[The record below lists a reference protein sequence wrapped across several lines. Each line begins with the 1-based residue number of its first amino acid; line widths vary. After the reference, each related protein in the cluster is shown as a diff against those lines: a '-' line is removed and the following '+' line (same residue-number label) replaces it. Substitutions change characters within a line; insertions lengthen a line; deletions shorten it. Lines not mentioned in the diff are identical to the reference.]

1 MKFKD
6 YFLNKITEI
15 LGTFFVLFLMLEFL
29 YIIGN
34 TFSVVFM
41 IGVVIAI
48 LIMTKYLMDWYR
60 KKKYFEIITER
71 VKDLKEPW
79 LIAELLPVSYTIE
92 DEIYQELL
100 RKVGS
105 SAIEEIH
112 KIEDEQKEYEDYI
125 EQWIHEVKT
134 PITSI
139 HLMLENRISENPG
152 LKRDL
157 NVELSRL
164 ENDVE
169 LALYYARSEQI
180 YRDYL
185 IQKLNFRKVLLKV
198 VNKNRTVIMNSSV
211 AIDLDCDEALY
222 AYGDEK
228 WLVFMLTQVLLN
240 AIKYKAEAD
249 AKVVMRAKRDNK
261 RIVLNIIDNG
271 KDQNQDANRHQDQR
285 EGTVAAVQARIL
297 PFAEIHLRDG
307 HNLHLLRKAFLV
319 KPEALLEKRQDII
332 RTRFQIGS
340 GLQQHE
346 CYAGAGIPSTRL
358 RQRTVELSHPLDTQQ
373 QVHIRDNRPFDIF
386 HDPGDRNARRIA
398 DTDALPD
405 RVLFAEQLAR
415 VCLRNNGVIDTVQKP
430 LAVAVQHLEGKD
442 IEESGI
448 DIPSRRY
455 ISSHHKKSGVPYS
468 GRSPSGRLFR
478 SLDSVLPA
486 NRPRERPSPG
496 NARNREQRS
505 GRNSPAACRCS
516 VPVPR
521 TPQSESRT
529 STRRTARRR
538 LSSYIPCSG
547 SEISRKILYLT
558 DYSLCLQF

>member
-1 MKFKD
+1 MMKFKD

-15 LGTFFVLFLMLEFL
+15 LGTYFVLFLMLEFL

-41 IGVVIAI
+41 IGMVIAV

-185 IQKLNFRKVLLKV
+185 IQKLNVRKVLLKV

-271 KDQNQDANRHQDQR
+271 KGIKK
-285 EGTVAAVQARIL
+285 EELPRI
-297 PFAEIHLRDG
+297 FDKG
-307 HNLHLLRKAFLV
+307 F
-319 KPEALLEKRQDII
+319 
-332 RTRFQIGS
+332 TGS
-340 GLQQHE
+340 NG
-346 CYAGAGIPSTRL
+346 
-358 RQRTVELSHPLDTQQ
+358 
-373 QVHIRDNRPFDIF
+373 RDNEKSTGMGLYLV
-386 HDPGDRNARRIA
+386 HK
-398 DTDALPD
+398 LC
-405 RVLFAEQLAR
+405 E
-415 VCLRNNGVIDTVQKP
+415 K
-430 LAVAVQHLEGKD
+430 LEID
-442 IEESGI
+442 IEA
-448 DIPSRRY
+448 
-455 ISSHHKKSGVPYS
+455 
-468 GRSPSGRLFR
+468 
-478 SLDSVLPA
+478 DSVYG
-486 NRPRERPSPG
+486 EF
-496 NARNREQRS
+496 
-505 GRNSPAACRCS
+505 
-516 VPVPR
+516 
-521 TPQSESRT
+521 T
-529 STRRTARRR
+529 
-538 LSSYIPCSG
+538 
-547 SEISRKILYLT
+547 EISF
-558 DYSLCLQF
+558 SLKNVC

>member
-152 LKRDL
+152 LKKDL

-185 IQKLNFRKVLLKV
+185 IQKLNVRKVLLKV

-271 KDQNQDANRHQDQR
+271 KGIKK
-285 EGTVAAVQARIL
+285 EELPRI
-297 PFAEIHLRDG
+297 FDKG
-307 HNLHLLRKAFLV
+307 F
-319 KPEALLEKRQDII
+319 
-332 RTRFQIGS
+332 TGS
-340 GLQQHE
+340 NG
-346 CYAGAGIPSTRL
+346 
-358 RQRTVELSHPLDTQQ
+358 
-373 QVHIRDNRPFDIF
+373 RDNEKSTGMGLYLV
-386 HDPGDRNARRIA
+386 HK
-398 DTDALPD
+398 LC
-405 RVLFAEQLAR
+405 E
-415 VCLRNNGVIDTVQKP
+415 K
-430 LAVAVQHLEGKD
+430 LEID
-442 IEESGI
+442 IEA
-448 DIPSRRY
+448 
-455 ISSHHKKSGVPYS
+455 
-468 GRSPSGRLFR
+468 
-478 SLDSVLPA
+478 DSVYG
-486 NRPRERPSPG
+486 EF
-496 NARNREQRS
+496 
-505 GRNSPAACRCS
+505 
-516 VPVPR
+516 
-521 TPQSESRT
+521 T
-529 STRRTARRR
+529 
-538 LSSYIPCSG
+538 
-547 SEISRKILYLT
+547 EISF
-558 DYSLCLQF
+558 SLKNVC

>member
-1 MKFKD
+1 MMKFKD

-15 LGTFFVLFLMLEFL
+15 LGTYFVLFLMLEFL

-41 IGVVIAI
+41 IGMVIAI

-152 LKRDL
+152 LKKDL

-185 IQKLNFRKVLLKV
+185 IQKLNVRKVLLKV

-271 KDQNQDANRHQDQR
+271 KGIKK
-285 EGTVAAVQARIL
+285 EELPRI
-297 PFAEIHLRDG
+297 FDKG
-307 HNLHLLRKAFLV
+307 F
-319 KPEALLEKRQDII
+319 
-332 RTRFQIGS
+332 TGS
-340 GLQQHE
+340 NG
-346 CYAGAGIPSTRL
+346 
-358 RQRTVELSHPLDTQQ
+358 
-373 QVHIRDNRPFDIF
+373 RDNEKSTGMGLYLV
-386 HDPGDRNARRIA
+386 HK
-398 DTDALPD
+398 LC
-405 RVLFAEQLAR
+405 E
-415 VCLRNNGVIDTVQKP
+415 K
-430 LAVAVQHLEGKD
+430 LEID
-442 IEESGI
+442 IEA
-448 DIPSRRY
+448 
-455 ISSHHKKSGVPYS
+455 
-468 GRSPSGRLFR
+468 
-478 SLDSVLPA
+478 DSVYG
-486 NRPRERPSPG
+486 EF
-496 NARNREQRS
+496 
-505 GRNSPAACRCS
+505 
-516 VPVPR
+516 
-521 TPQSESRT
+521 T
-529 STRRTARRR
+529 
-538 LSSYIPCSG
+538 
-547 SEISRKILYLT
+547 EISF
-558 DYSLCLQF
+558 SLKNVC

>member
-15 LGTFFVLFLMLEFL
+15 LGIYFVLFLMLEFL

-41 IGVVIAI
+41 IGMVIAI

-185 IQKLNFRKVLLKV
+185 IQKLNVRKVLLKV

-271 KDQNQDANRHQDQR
+271 KGIKK
-285 EGTVAAVQARIL
+285 EELPRI
-297 PFAEIHLRDG
+297 FDKG
-307 HNLHLLRKAFLV
+307 F
-319 KPEALLEKRQDII
+319 
-332 RTRFQIGS
+332 TGS
-340 GLQQHE
+340 NG
-346 CYAGAGIPSTRL
+346 
-358 RQRTVELSHPLDTQQ
+358 
-373 QVHIRDNRPFDIF
+373 RDNEKSTGMGLYLV
-386 HDPGDRNARRIA
+386 HK
-398 DTDALPD
+398 LC
-405 RVLFAEQLAR
+405 E
-415 VCLRNNGVIDTVQKP
+415 K
-430 LAVAVQHLEGKD
+430 LEID
-442 IEESGI
+442 IEA
-448 DIPSRRY
+448 
-455 ISSHHKKSGVPYS
+455 
-468 GRSPSGRLFR
+468 
-478 SLDSVLPA
+478 DSVYG
-486 NRPRERPSPG
+486 EF
-496 NARNREQRS
+496 
-505 GRNSPAACRCS
+505 
-516 VPVPR
+516 
-521 TPQSESRT
+521 T
-529 STRRTARRR
+529 
-538 LSSYIPCSG
+538 
-547 SEISRKILYLT
+547 EISF
-558 DYSLCLQF
+558 SLKNVC

>member
-15 LGTFFVLFLMLEFL
+15 LGTYFVFFLMLEFL

-41 IGVVIAI
+41 IGVVIAV

-125 EQWIHEVKT
+125 EQWIHEVKA

-185 IQKLNFRKVLLKV
+185 IQKLNVRKVLLKV

-249 AKVVMRAKRDNK
+249 AKVVMRAKRNNK
-261 RIVLNIIDNG
+261 KIVLNIIDNG
-271 KDQNQDANRHQDQR
+271 KGIKK
-285 EGTVAAVQARIL
+285 EELPRI
-297 PFAEIHLRDG
+297 FD
-307 HNLHLLRKAFLV
+307 KAF
-319 KPEALLEKRQDII
+319 
-332 RTRFQIGS
+332 TGS
-340 GLQQHE
+340 NG
-346 CYAGAGIPSTRL
+346 
-358 RQRTVELSHPLDTQQ
+358 
-373 QVHIRDNRPFDIF
+373 RDNEKSTGMGLYLV
-386 HDPGDRNARRIA
+386 HK
-398 DTDALPD
+398 LC
-405 RVLFAEQLAR
+405 E
-415 VCLRNNGVIDTVQKP
+415 K
-430 LAVAVQHLEGKD
+430 LE
-442 IEESGI
+442 I
-448 DIPSRRY
+448 DI
-455 ISSHHKKSGVPYS
+455 KA
-468 GRSPSGRLFR
+468 
-478 SLDSVLPA
+478 DSVYG
-486 NRPRERPSPG
+486 EF
-496 NARNREQRS
+496 
-505 GRNSPAACRCS
+505 
-516 VPVPR
+516 
-521 TPQSESRT
+521 T
-529 STRRTARRR
+529 
-538 LSSYIPCSG
+538 
-547 SEISRKILYLT
+547 EISF
-558 DYSLCLQF
+558 SLKNVC

>member
-41 IGVVIAI
+41 IGMVIAI

-152 LKRDL
+152 LKKDL

-185 IQKLNFRKVLLKV
+185 IQKLNVRKVLLKV

-271 KDQNQDANRHQDQR
+271 KGIKK
-285 EGTVAAVQARIL
+285 EELPRI
-297 PFAEIHLRDG
+297 FDKG
-307 HNLHLLRKAFLV
+307 F
-319 KPEALLEKRQDII
+319 
-332 RTRFQIGS
+332 TGS
-340 GLQQHE
+340 NG
-346 CYAGAGIPSTRL
+346 
-358 RQRTVELSHPLDTQQ
+358 
-373 QVHIRDNRPFDIF
+373 RDNEKSTGMGLYLV
-386 HDPGDRNARRIA
+386 HK
-398 DTDALPD
+398 LC
-405 RVLFAEQLAR
+405 E
-415 VCLRNNGVIDTVQKP
+415 K
-430 LAVAVQHLEGKD
+430 LE
-442 IEESGI
+442 I
-448 DIPSRRY
+448 DI
-455 ISSHHKKSGVPYS
+455 KA
-468 GRSPSGRLFR
+468 
-478 SLDSVLPA
+478 DSVYG
-486 NRPRERPSPG
+486 EF
-496 NARNREQRS
+496 
-505 GRNSPAACRCS
+505 
-516 VPVPR
+516 
-521 TPQSESRT
+521 T
-529 STRRTARRR
+529 
-538 LSSYIPCSG
+538 
-547 SEISRKILYLT
+547 EISF
-558 DYSLCLQF
+558 SLKNVC

>member
-48 LIMTKYLMDWYR
+48 LIITKYLMDWYR
-60 KKKYFEIITER
+60 KKKYFKIITER

-185 IQKLNFRKVLLKV
+185 IQKLNVRKVLLKV

-271 KDQNQDANRHQDQR
+271 KGIKK
-285 EGTVAAVQARIL
+285 EELPRI
-297 PFAEIHLRDG
+297 FDKG
-307 HNLHLLRKAFLV
+307 F
-319 KPEALLEKRQDII
+319 
-332 RTRFQIGS
+332 TGS
-340 GLQQHE
+340 NG
-346 CYAGAGIPSTRL
+346 
-358 RQRTVELSHPLDTQQ
+358 
-373 QVHIRDNRPFDIF
+373 RDNEKSTGMGLYLV
-386 HDPGDRNARRIA
+386 HK
-398 DTDALPD
+398 LC
-405 RVLFAEQLAR
+405 E
-415 VCLRNNGVIDTVQKP
+415 K
-430 LAVAVQHLEGKD
+430 LE
-442 IEESGI
+442 I
-448 DIPSRRY
+448 DI
-455 ISSHHKKSGVPYS
+455 KA
-468 GRSPSGRLFR
+468 
-478 SLDSVLPA
+478 DSVYG
-486 NRPRERPSPG
+486 EF
-496 NARNREQRS
+496 
-505 GRNSPAACRCS
+505 
-516 VPVPR
+516 
-521 TPQSESRT
+521 T
-529 STRRTARRR
+529 
-538 LSSYIPCSG
+538 
-547 SEISRKILYLT
+547 EISFLLKNV
-558 DYSLCLQF
+558 C

>member
-1 MKFKD
+1 MVRMMKFKD

-15 LGTFFVLFLMLEFL
+15 LGTYFVLFLMLEFL

-41 IGVVIAI
+41 IGMVIAI

-185 IQKLNFRKVLLKV
+185 IQKLNVRKVLLKV

-271 KDQNQDANRHQDQR
+271 KGIKK
-285 EGTVAAVQARIL
+285 EELPRI
-297 PFAEIHLRDG
+297 FDKG
-307 HNLHLLRKAFLV
+307 F
-319 KPEALLEKRQDII
+319 
-332 RTRFQIGS
+332 TGS
-340 GLQQHE
+340 NG
-346 CYAGAGIPSTRL
+346 
-358 RQRTVELSHPLDTQQ
+358 
-373 QVHIRDNRPFDIF
+373 RDNEKSTGMGLYLV
-386 HDPGDRNARRIA
+386 HK
-398 DTDALPD
+398 LC
-405 RVLFAEQLAR
+405 E
-415 VCLRNNGVIDTVQKP
+415 K
-430 LAVAVQHLEGKD
+430 LEID
-442 IEESGI
+442 IEA
-448 DIPSRRY
+448 
-455 ISSHHKKSGVPYS
+455 
-468 GRSPSGRLFR
+468 
-478 SLDSVLPA
+478 DSVYG
-486 NRPRERPSPG
+486 EF
-496 NARNREQRS
+496 
-505 GRNSPAACRCS
+505 
-516 VPVPR
+516 
-521 TPQSESRT
+521 T
-529 STRRTARRR
+529 
-538 LSSYIPCSG
+538 
-547 SEISRKILYLT
+547 EISF
-558 DYSLCLQF
+558 SLKNVC

>member
-1 MKFKD
+1 MMKFKD

-48 LIMTKYLMDWYR
+48 LIITKYLMDWYR
-60 KKKYFEIITER
+60 KKKYFKIITER

-185 IQKLNFRKVLLKV
+185 IQKLNVRKVLLKV

-261 RIVLNIIDNG
+261 KIVLNIIDNG
-271 KDQNQDANRHQDQR
+271 KGINK
-285 EGTVAAVQARIL
+285 EELPRI
-297 PFAEIHLRDG
+297 FDKG
-307 HNLHLLRKAFLV
+307 F
-319 KPEALLEKRQDII
+319 
-332 RTRFQIGS
+332 TGS
-340 GLQQHE
+340 NG
-346 CYAGAGIPSTRL
+346 
-358 RQRTVELSHPLDTQQ
+358 
-373 QVHIRDNRPFDIF
+373 RDNEKSTGMGLYLV
-386 HDPGDRNARRIA
+386 HK
-398 DTDALPD
+398 LC
-405 RVLFAEQLAR
+405 E
-415 VCLRNNGVIDTVQKP
+415 K
-430 LAVAVQHLEGKD
+430 LEID
-442 IEESGI
+442 IEA
-448 DIPSRRY
+448 
-455 ISSHHKKSGVPYS
+455 
-468 GRSPSGRLFR
+468 
-478 SLDSVLPA
+478 DSVYG
-486 NRPRERPSPG
+486 EF
-496 NARNREQRS
+496 
-505 GRNSPAACRCS
+505 
-516 VPVPR
+516 
-521 TPQSESRT
+521 T
-529 STRRTARRR
+529 
-538 LSSYIPCSG
+538 
-547 SEISRKILYLT
+547 EISF
-558 DYSLCLQF
+558 SLKNVC

>member
-1 MKFKD
+1 MMKFKD

-15 LGTFFVLFLMLEFL
+15 MGTFFVLFLMLEFL

-41 IGVVIAI
+41 IGMVIAI

-152 LKRDL
+152 LKKDL

-185 IQKLNFRKVLLKV
+185 IQKLNVRKVLLKV

-261 RIVLNIIDNG
+261 KIVLNIIDNG
-271 KDQNQDANRHQDQR
+271 KGIKK
-285 EGTVAAVQARIL
+285 EELPRI
-297 PFAEIHLRDG
+297 FDKG
-307 HNLHLLRKAFLV
+307 F
-319 KPEALLEKRQDII
+319 
-332 RTRFQIGS
+332 TGS
-340 GLQQHE
+340 NG
-346 CYAGAGIPSTRL
+346 
-358 RQRTVELSHPLDTQQ
+358 
-373 QVHIRDNRPFDIF
+373 RDNEKSTGMGLYLV
-386 HDPGDRNARRIA
+386 HK
-398 DTDALPD
+398 LC
-405 RVLFAEQLAR
+405 E
-415 VCLRNNGVIDTVQKP
+415 K
-430 LAVAVQHLEGKD
+430 LE
-442 IEESGI
+442 I
-448 DIPSRRY
+448 DI
-455 ISSHHKKSGVPYS
+455 KA
-468 GRSPSGRLFR
+468 
-478 SLDSVLPA
+478 DSVYG
-486 NRPRERPSPG
+486 EF
-496 NARNREQRS
+496 
-505 GRNSPAACRCS
+505 
-516 VPVPR
+516 
-521 TPQSESRT
+521 T
-529 STRRTARRR
+529 
-538 LSSYIPCSG
+538 
-547 SEISRKILYLT
+547 EISF
-558 DYSLCLQF
+558 SLKNVC

>member
-1 MKFKD
+1 MMKFKD

-15 LGTFFVLFLMLEFL
+15 LGTYFVLFLMLEFL

-41 IGVVIAI
+41 IGMVIAI

-152 LKRDL
+152 LKKDL

-185 IQKLNFRKVLLKV
+185 IQKLNVRKVLLKV

-271 KDQNQDANRHQDQR
+271 KGIKK
-285 EGTVAAVQARIL
+285 EELPRI
-297 PFAEIHLRDG
+297 FDKG
-307 HNLHLLRKAFLV
+307 F
-319 KPEALLEKRQDII
+319 
-332 RTRFQIGS
+332 TGS
-340 GLQQHE
+340 NG
-346 CYAGAGIPSTRL
+346 
-358 RQRTVELSHPLDTQQ
+358 
-373 QVHIRDNRPFDIF
+373 RDNEKSTGMGLYLV
-386 HDPGDRNARRIA
+386 HK
-398 DTDALPD
+398 LC
-405 RVLFAEQLAR
+405 E
-415 VCLRNNGVIDTVQKP
+415 K
-430 LAVAVQHLEGKD
+430 LE
-442 IEESGI
+442 I
-448 DIPSRRY
+448 DI
-455 ISSHHKKSGVPYS
+455 KA
-468 GRSPSGRLFR
+468 
-478 SLDSVLPA
+478 DSVYG
-486 NRPRERPSPG
+486 EF
-496 NARNREQRS
+496 
-505 GRNSPAACRCS
+505 
-516 VPVPR
+516 
-521 TPQSESRT
+521 T
-529 STRRTARRR
+529 
-538 LSSYIPCSG
+538 
-547 SEISRKILYLT
+547 EISF
-558 DYSLCLQF
+558 SLKNVC

>member
-15 LGTFFVLFLMLEFL
+15 LGTYFVLFLMLEFL

-48 LIMTKYLMDWYR
+48 LIITKYLMDWYR
-60 KKKYFEIITER
+60 KKKYFKIITER

-185 IQKLNFRKVLLKV
+185 IQKLNVRKVLLKV

-240 AIKYKAEAD
+240 AIKYKTEAD

-271 KDQNQDANRHQDQR
+271 KGIKK
-285 EGTVAAVQARIL
+285 EELPRI
-297 PFAEIHLRDG
+297 FDKG
-307 HNLHLLRKAFLV
+307 F
-319 KPEALLEKRQDII
+319 
-332 RTRFQIGS
+332 TGS
-340 GLQQHE
+340 NG
-346 CYAGAGIPSTRL
+346 
-358 RQRTVELSHPLDTQQ
+358 
-373 QVHIRDNRPFDIF
+373 RDNEKSTGMGLYLV
-386 HDPGDRNARRIA
+386 HK
-398 DTDALPD
+398 LC
-405 RVLFAEQLAR
+405 E
-415 VCLRNNGVIDTVQKP
+415 K
-430 LAVAVQHLEGKD
+430 LE
-442 IEESGI
+442 I
-448 DIPSRRY
+448 DI
-455 ISSHHKKSGVPYS
+455 KA
-468 GRSPSGRLFR
+468 
-478 SLDSVLPA
+478 DSVYG
-486 NRPRERPSPG
+486 EF
-496 NARNREQRS
+496 
-505 GRNSPAACRCS
+505 
-516 VPVPR
+516 
-521 TPQSESRT
+521 T
-529 STRRTARRR
+529 
-538 LSSYIPCSG
+538 
-547 SEISRKILYLT
+547 EISF
-558 DYSLCLQF
+558 SLKNVC

>member
-41 IGVVIAI
+41 IGMVIAI

-60 KKKYFEIITER
+60 KKKYFEMITER

-185 IQKLNFRKVLLKV
+185 IQKLNVRKVLLKV

-261 RIVLNIIDNG
+261 KIVLNIIDNG
-271 KDQNQDANRHQDQR
+271 KGIKK
-285 EGTVAAVQARIL
+285 EELPRI
-297 PFAEIHLRDG
+297 FDKG
-307 HNLHLLRKAFLV
+307 F
-319 KPEALLEKRQDII
+319 
-332 RTRFQIGS
+332 TGS
-340 GLQQHE
+340 NG
-346 CYAGAGIPSTRL
+346 
-358 RQRTVELSHPLDTQQ
+358 
-373 QVHIRDNRPFDIF
+373 RDNEKSTGMGLYLV
-386 HDPGDRNARRIA
+386 HK
-398 DTDALPD
+398 LC
-405 RVLFAEQLAR
+405 E
-415 VCLRNNGVIDTVQKP
+415 K
-430 LAVAVQHLEGKD
+430 LE
-442 IEESGI
+442 I
-448 DIPSRRY
+448 DI
-455 ISSHHKKSGVPYS
+455 KA
-468 GRSPSGRLFR
+468 
-478 SLDSVLPA
+478 DSVYG
-486 NRPRERPSPG
+486 EF
-496 NARNREQRS
+496 
-505 GRNSPAACRCS
+505 
-516 VPVPR
+516 
-521 TPQSESRT
+521 T
-529 STRRTARRR
+529 
-538 LSSYIPCSG
+538 
-547 SEISRKILYLT
+547 EISF
-558 DYSLCLQF
+558 SLKNVC

>member
-48 LIMTKYLMDWYR
+48 LIITKYLMDWYR
-60 KKKYFEIITER
+60 KKKYFKIITER

-105 SAIEEIH
+105 SAIEKIH

-185 IQKLNFRKVLLKV
+185 IQKLNVRKVLLKV

-271 KDQNQDANRHQDQR
+271 KGIKK
-285 EGTVAAVQARIL
+285 EELPRI
-297 PFAEIHLRDG
+297 FDKG
-307 HNLHLLRKAFLV
+307 F
-319 KPEALLEKRQDII
+319 
-332 RTRFQIGS
+332 TGS
-340 GLQQHE
+340 NG
-346 CYAGAGIPSTRL
+346 
-358 RQRTVELSHPLDTQQ
+358 
-373 QVHIRDNRPFDIF
+373 RDNEKSTGMGLYLV
-386 HDPGDRNARRIA
+386 HK
-398 DTDALPD
+398 LC
-405 RVLFAEQLAR
+405 E
-415 VCLRNNGVIDTVQKP
+415 K
-430 LAVAVQHLEGKD
+430 LEID
-442 IEESGI
+442 IEA
-448 DIPSRRY
+448 
-455 ISSHHKKSGVPYS
+455 
-468 GRSPSGRLFR
+468 
-478 SLDSVLPA
+478 DSVYG
-486 NRPRERPSPG
+486 EF
-496 NARNREQRS
+496 
-505 GRNSPAACRCS
+505 
-516 VPVPR
+516 
-521 TPQSESRT
+521 T
-529 STRRTARRR
+529 
-538 LSSYIPCSG
+538 
-547 SEISRKILYLT
+547 EISF
-558 DYSLCLQF
+558 SLKNVC

>member
-1 MKFKD
+1 MVRMMKFKD

-152 LKRDL
+152 LKKDL

-185 IQKLNFRKVLLKV
+185 IQKLNVRKVLLKV

-271 KDQNQDANRHQDQR
+271 KGIKK
-285 EGTVAAVQARIL
+285 EELPRI
-297 PFAEIHLRDG
+297 FDKG
-307 HNLHLLRKAFLV
+307 F
-319 KPEALLEKRQDII
+319 
-332 RTRFQIGS
+332 TGS
-340 GLQQHE
+340 NG
-346 CYAGAGIPSTRL
+346 
-358 RQRTVELSHPLDTQQ
+358 
-373 QVHIRDNRPFDIF
+373 RDNEKSTGMGLYLV
-386 HDPGDRNARRIA
+386 HK
-398 DTDALPD
+398 LC
-405 RVLFAEQLAR
+405 E
-415 VCLRNNGVIDTVQKP
+415 K
-430 LAVAVQHLEGKD
+430 LE
-442 IEESGI
+442 I
-448 DIPSRRY
+448 DI
-455 ISSHHKKSGVPYS
+455 KA
-468 GRSPSGRLFR
+468 
-478 SLDSVLPA
+478 DSVYG
-486 NRPRERPSPG
+486 EF
-496 NARNREQRS
+496 
-505 GRNSPAACRCS
+505 
-516 VPVPR
+516 
-521 TPQSESRT
+521 T
-529 STRRTARRR
+529 
-538 LSSYIPCSG
+538 
-547 SEISRKILYLT
+547 EISF
-558 DYSLCLQF
+558 SLKNVC

>member
-15 LGTFFVLFLMLEFL
+15 LGIYFVLFLMLEFL

-41 IGVVIAI
+41 IGMVIAV

-60 KKKYFEIITER
+60 KKKYFEMITER

-185 IQKLNFRKVLLKV
+185 IQKLNVRKVLLKV

-261 RIVLNIIDNG
+261 KIVLNIIDNG
-271 KDQNQDANRHQDQR
+271 KGIKK
-285 EGTVAAVQARIL
+285 EELPRI
-297 PFAEIHLRDG
+297 FDKG
-307 HNLHLLRKAFLV
+307 F
-319 KPEALLEKRQDII
+319 
-332 RTRFQIGS
+332 TGS
-340 GLQQHE
+340 NG
-346 CYAGAGIPSTRL
+346 
-358 RQRTVELSHPLDTQQ
+358 
-373 QVHIRDNRPFDIF
+373 RDNEKSTGMGLYLV
-386 HDPGDRNARRIA
+386 HK
-398 DTDALPD
+398 LC
-405 RVLFAEQLAR
+405 E
-415 VCLRNNGVIDTVQKP
+415 K
-430 LAVAVQHLEGKD
+430 LEID
-442 IEESGI
+442 IEA
-448 DIPSRRY
+448 
-455 ISSHHKKSGVPYS
+455 
-468 GRSPSGRLFR
+468 
-478 SLDSVLPA
+478 DSVYG
-486 NRPRERPSPG
+486 EF
-496 NARNREQRS
+496 
-505 GRNSPAACRCS
+505 
-516 VPVPR
+516 
-521 TPQSESRT
+521 T
-529 STRRTARRR
+529 
-538 LSSYIPCSG
+538 
-547 SEISRKILYLT
+547 EISF
-558 DYSLCLQF
+558 SLKNVC

>member
-15 LGTFFVLFLMLEFL
+15 LGTYFVLFLMLEFL

-60 KKKYFEIITER
+60 KKKYFEMITER

-152 LKRDL
+152 LKKDL

-185 IQKLNFRKVLLKV
+185 IQKLNVRKVLLKV

-271 KDQNQDANRHQDQR
+271 KGIKK
-285 EGTVAAVQARIL
+285 EELPRI
-297 PFAEIHLRDG
+297 FDKG
-307 HNLHLLRKAFLV
+307 F
-319 KPEALLEKRQDII
+319 
-332 RTRFQIGS
+332 TGS
-340 GLQQHE
+340 NG
-346 CYAGAGIPSTRL
+346 
-358 RQRTVELSHPLDTQQ
+358 
-373 QVHIRDNRPFDIF
+373 RDNEKSTGMGLYLV
-386 HDPGDRNARRIA
+386 HK
-398 DTDALPD
+398 LC
-405 RVLFAEQLAR
+405 E
-415 VCLRNNGVIDTVQKP
+415 K
-430 LAVAVQHLEGKD
+430 LEID
-442 IEESGI
+442 IEA
-448 DIPSRRY
+448 
-455 ISSHHKKSGVPYS
+455 
-468 GRSPSGRLFR
+468 
-478 SLDSVLPA
+478 DSVYG
-486 NRPRERPSPG
+486 EF
-496 NARNREQRS
+496 
-505 GRNSPAACRCS
+505 
-516 VPVPR
+516 
-521 TPQSESRT
+521 T
-529 STRRTARRR
+529 
-538 LSSYIPCSG
+538 
-547 SEISRKILYLT
+547 EISF
-558 DYSLCLQF
+558 SLKNVG

>member
-15 LGTFFVLFLMLEFL
+15 LGTYFVLFLMLEFL

-71 VKDLKEPW
+71 VNDLKEPW

-185 IQKLNFRKVLLKV
+185 IQKLNVRKVLLKV

-271 KDQNQDANRHQDQR
+271 KGIKK
-285 EGTVAAVQARIL
+285 EELPRI
-297 PFAEIHLRDG
+297 FDKG
-307 HNLHLLRKAFLV
+307 F
-319 KPEALLEKRQDII
+319 
-332 RTRFQIGS
+332 TGS
-340 GLQQHE
+340 NG
-346 CYAGAGIPSTRL
+346 
-358 RQRTVELSHPLDTQQ
+358 
-373 QVHIRDNRPFDIF
+373 RDNEKSTGMGLYLV
-386 HDPGDRNARRIA
+386 HK
-398 DTDALPD
+398 LC
-405 RVLFAEQLAR
+405 E
-415 VCLRNNGVIDTVQKP
+415 K
-430 LAVAVQHLEGKD
+430 LEID
-442 IEESGI
+442 IEA
-448 DIPSRRY
+448 
-455 ISSHHKKSGVPYS
+455 
-468 GRSPSGRLFR
+468 
-478 SLDSVLPA
+478 DSVYG
-486 NRPRERPSPG
+486 EF
-496 NARNREQRS
+496 
-505 GRNSPAACRCS
+505 
-516 VPVPR
+516 
-521 TPQSESRT
+521 T
-529 STRRTARRR
+529 
-538 LSSYIPCSG
+538 
-547 SEISRKILYLT
+547 EISF
-558 DYSLCLQF
+558 SLKNVG

>member
-48 LIMTKYLMDWYR
+48 LIMTKYLIDWYR

-92 DEIYQELL
+92 DEIYQQLL

-185 IQKLNFRKVLLKV
+185 IQKLNVRKVLLKV

-271 KDQNQDANRHQDQR
+271 KGIKK
-285 EGTVAAVQARIL
+285 EELPRI
-297 PFAEIHLRDG
+297 FDKG
-307 HNLHLLRKAFLV
+307 F
-319 KPEALLEKRQDII
+319 
-332 RTRFQIGS
+332 TGS
-340 GLQQHE
+340 NG
-346 CYAGAGIPSTRL
+346 
-358 RQRTVELSHPLDTQQ
+358 
-373 QVHIRDNRPFDIF
+373 RDNEKSTGMGLYLV
-386 HDPGDRNARRIA
+386 HK
-398 DTDALPD
+398 LC
-405 RVLFAEQLAR
+405 E
-415 VCLRNNGVIDTVQKP
+415 K
-430 LAVAVQHLEGKD
+430 LEID
-442 IEESGI
+442 IEA
-448 DIPSRRY
+448 
-455 ISSHHKKSGVPYS
+455 
-468 GRSPSGRLFR
+468 
-478 SLDSVLPA
+478 DSVYG
-486 NRPRERPSPG
+486 EF
-496 NARNREQRS
+496 
-505 GRNSPAACRCS
+505 
-516 VPVPR
+516 
-521 TPQSESRT
+521 T
-529 STRRTARRR
+529 
-538 LSSYIPCSG
+538 
-547 SEISRKILYLT
+547 EISF
-558 DYSLCLQF
+558 SLKNVC

>member
-1 MKFKD
+1 MVRMMKFKD

-15 LGTFFVLFLMLEFL
+15 LGTYFVLFLMLEFL

-41 IGVVIAI
+41 IGMVIAI

-185 IQKLNFRKVLLKV
+185 IQKLNVRKVLLKV

-271 KDQNQDANRHQDQR
+271 KGIKK
-285 EGTVAAVQARIL
+285 EELPRI
-297 PFAEIHLRDG
+297 FDKG
-307 HNLHLLRKAFLV
+307 F
-319 KPEALLEKRQDII
+319 
-332 RTRFQIGS
+332 TGS
-340 GLQQHE
+340 NG
-346 CYAGAGIPSTRL
+346 
-358 RQRTVELSHPLDTQQ
+358 
-373 QVHIRDNRPFDIF
+373 RDNEKSTGMGLYLV
-386 HDPGDRNARRIA
+386 HK
-398 DTDALPD
+398 LC
-405 RVLFAEQLAR
+405 E
-415 VCLRNNGVIDTVQKP
+415 K
-430 LAVAVQHLEGKD
+430 LEID
-442 IEESGI
+442 IEA
-448 DIPSRRY
+448 
-455 ISSHHKKSGVPYS
+455 
-468 GRSPSGRLFR
+468 
-478 SLDSVLPA
+478 DSVYG
-486 NRPRERPSPG
+486 EF
-496 NARNREQRS
+496 
-505 GRNSPAACRCS
+505 
-516 VPVPR
+516 
-521 TPQSESRT
+521 T
-529 STRRTARRR
+529 
-538 LSSYIPCSG
+538 
-547 SEISRKILYLT
+547 EISF
-558 DYSLCLQF
+558 SLKNVG

>member
-1 MKFKD
+1 MVRMMKFKD

-15 LGTFFVLFLMLEFL
+15 LGTYFVLFLMLEFL

-60 KKKYFEIITER
+60 KKKYFEMITER

-152 LKRDL
+152 LKKDL

-185 IQKLNFRKVLLKV
+185 IQKLNVRKVLLKV

-249 AKVVMRAKRDNK
+249 AKVVMRAKRNNK
-261 RIVLNIIDNG
+261 KIVLNIIDNG
-271 KDQNQDANRHQDQR
+271 KGIKK
-285 EGTVAAVQARIL
+285 EELPRI
-297 PFAEIHLRDG
+297 FDKG
-307 HNLHLLRKAFLV
+307 F
-319 KPEALLEKRQDII
+319 
-332 RTRFQIGS
+332 TGS
-340 GLQQHE
+340 NG
-346 CYAGAGIPSTRL
+346 
-358 RQRTVELSHPLDTQQ
+358 
-373 QVHIRDNRPFDIF
+373 RDNEKSTGMGLYLV
-386 HDPGDRNARRIA
+386 HK
-398 DTDALPD
+398 LC
-405 RVLFAEQLAR
+405 E
-415 VCLRNNGVIDTVQKP
+415 K
-430 LAVAVQHLEGKD
+430 LEID
-442 IEESGI
+442 IEA
-448 DIPSRRY
+448 
-455 ISSHHKKSGVPYS
+455 
-468 GRSPSGRLFR
+468 
-478 SLDSVLPA
+478 DSVYG
-486 NRPRERPSPG
+486 EF
-496 NARNREQRS
+496 
-505 GRNSPAACRCS
+505 
-516 VPVPR
+516 
-521 TPQSESRT
+521 T
-529 STRRTARRR
+529 
-538 LSSYIPCSG
+538 
-547 SEISRKILYLT
+547 EISF
-558 DYSLCLQF
+558 SLKNVC

>member
-1 MKFKD
+1 MVRMMKFKD

-41 IGVVIAI
+41 IGVVIAV

-185 IQKLNFRKVLLKV
+185 IQKLNVRKVLLKV

-271 KDQNQDANRHQDQR
+271 KGIKK
-285 EGTVAAVQARIL
+285 EELPRI
-297 PFAEIHLRDG
+297 FDKG
-307 HNLHLLRKAFLV
+307 F
-319 KPEALLEKRQDII
+319 
-332 RTRFQIGS
+332 TGS
-340 GLQQHE
+340 NG
-346 CYAGAGIPSTRL
+346 
-358 RQRTVELSHPLDTQQ
+358 
-373 QVHIRDNRPFDIF
+373 RDNEKSTGMGLYLV
-386 HDPGDRNARRIA
+386 HK
-398 DTDALPD
+398 LC
-405 RVLFAEQLAR
+405 E
-415 VCLRNNGVIDTVQKP
+415 K
-430 LAVAVQHLEGKD
+430 LEID
-442 IEESGI
+442 IEA
-448 DIPSRRY
+448 
-455 ISSHHKKSGVPYS
+455 
-468 GRSPSGRLFR
+468 
-478 SLDSVLPA
+478 DSVYG
-486 NRPRERPSPG
+486 EF
-496 NARNREQRS
+496 
-505 GRNSPAACRCS
+505 
-516 VPVPR
+516 
-521 TPQSESRT
+521 T
-529 STRRTARRR
+529 
-538 LSSYIPCSG
+538 
-547 SEISRKILYLT
+547 EISF
-558 DYSLCLQF
+558 SLKNVG

>member
-1 MKFKD
+1 MMKFKD

-15 LGTFFVLFLMLEFL
+15 LGTYFVLFLMLEFL

-41 IGVVIAI
+41 IGMVIAV

-185 IQKLNFRKVLLKV
+185 IQKLNVRKVLLKV

-261 RIVLNIIDNG
+261 RIVLNINDNG
-271 KDQNQDANRHQDQR
+271 KGIKK
-285 EGTVAAVQARIL
+285 EELPRI
-297 PFAEIHLRDG
+297 FDKG
-307 HNLHLLRKAFLV
+307 F
-319 KPEALLEKRQDII
+319 
-332 RTRFQIGS
+332 TGS
-340 GLQQHE
+340 NG
-346 CYAGAGIPSTRL
+346 
-358 RQRTVELSHPLDTQQ
+358 
-373 QVHIRDNRPFDIF
+373 RDNEKSTGMGLYLV
-386 HDPGDRNARRIA
+386 HK
-398 DTDALPD
+398 LC
-405 RVLFAEQLAR
+405 E
-415 VCLRNNGVIDTVQKP
+415 K
-430 LAVAVQHLEGKD
+430 LEID
-442 IEESGI
+442 IEA
-448 DIPSRRY
+448 
-455 ISSHHKKSGVPYS
+455 
-468 GRSPSGRLFR
+468 
-478 SLDSVLPA
+478 DSVYG
-486 NRPRERPSPG
+486 EF
-496 NARNREQRS
+496 
-505 GRNSPAACRCS
+505 
-516 VPVPR
+516 
-521 TPQSESRT
+521 T
-529 STRRTARRR
+529 
-538 LSSYIPCSG
+538 
-547 SEISRKILYLT
+547 EISF
-558 DYSLCLQF
+558 SLKNVG

>member
-15 LGTFFVLFLMLEFL
+15 LGIYFVLFLMLEFL

-41 IGVVIAI
+41 IGMVIAV

-185 IQKLNFRKVLLKV
+185 IQKLNVRKVLLKV

-271 KDQNQDANRHQDQR
+271 KGIKK
-285 EGTVAAVQARIL
+285 EELPRI
-297 PFAEIHLRDG
+297 FDKG
-307 HNLHLLRKAFLV
+307 F
-319 KPEALLEKRQDII
+319 
-332 RTRFQIGS
+332 TGS
-340 GLQQHE
+340 NG
-346 CYAGAGIPSTRL
+346 
-358 RQRTVELSHPLDTQQ
+358 
-373 QVHIRDNRPFDIF
+373 RDNEKSTGMGLYLV
-386 HDPGDRNARRIA
+386 HK
-398 DTDALPD
+398 LC
-405 RVLFAEQLAR
+405 E
-415 VCLRNNGVIDTVQKP
+415 K
-430 LAVAVQHLEGKD
+430 LEID
-442 IEESGI
+442 IEA
-448 DIPSRRY
+448 
-455 ISSHHKKSGVPYS
+455 
-468 GRSPSGRLFR
+468 
-478 SLDSVLPA
+478 DSVYG
-486 NRPRERPSPG
+486 EF
-496 NARNREQRS
+496 
-505 GRNSPAACRCS
+505 
-516 VPVPR
+516 
-521 TPQSESRT
+521 T
-529 STRRTARRR
+529 
-538 LSSYIPCSG
+538 
-547 SEISRKILYLT
+547 EISF
-558 DYSLCLQF
+558 SLKNVC

>member
-1 MKFKD
+1 MMKFKD

-15 LGTFFVLFLMLEFL
+15 LGTYFVLFLMLEFL

-139 HLMLENRISENPG
+139 HLMLENRISENLG
-152 LKRDL
+152 LKKDL

-185 IQKLNFRKVLLKV
+185 IQKLNVRKVLLKV

-271 KDQNQDANRHQDQR
+271 KGIKK
-285 EGTVAAVQARIL
+285 EELPRI
-297 PFAEIHLRDG
+297 FDKG
-307 HNLHLLRKAFLV
+307 F
-319 KPEALLEKRQDII
+319 
-332 RTRFQIGS
+332 TGS
-340 GLQQHE
+340 NG
-346 CYAGAGIPSTRL
+346 
-358 RQRTVELSHPLDTQQ
+358 
-373 QVHIRDNRPFDIF
+373 RDNEKSTGMGLYLV
-386 HDPGDRNARRIA
+386 HK
-398 DTDALPD
+398 LC
-405 RVLFAEQLAR
+405 E
-415 VCLRNNGVIDTVQKP
+415 K
-430 LAVAVQHLEGKD
+430 LEID
-442 IEESGI
+442 IEA
-448 DIPSRRY
+448 
-455 ISSHHKKSGVPYS
+455 
-468 GRSPSGRLFR
+468 
-478 SLDSVLPA
+478 DSVYG
-486 NRPRERPSPG
+486 EF
-496 NARNREQRS
+496 
-505 GRNSPAACRCS
+505 
-516 VPVPR
+516 
-521 TPQSESRT
+521 T
-529 STRRTARRR
+529 
-538 LSSYIPCSG
+538 
-547 SEISRKILYLT
+547 EISF
-558 DYSLCLQF
+558 SLKNVC

>member
-15 LGTFFVLFLMLEFL
+15 LGTFFVFFLMLEFL
-29 YIIGN
+29 YVIGN

-185 IQKLNFRKVLLKV
+185 IQKLNVRKVLLKV

-271 KDQNQDANRHQDQR
+271 KGIKK
-285 EGTVAAVQARIL
+285 EELPRI
-297 PFAEIHLRDG
+297 FDKG
-307 HNLHLLRKAFLV
+307 F
-319 KPEALLEKRQDII
+319 
-332 RTRFQIGS
+332 TGS
-340 GLQQHE
+340 NG
-346 CYAGAGIPSTRL
+346 
-358 RQRTVELSHPLDTQQ
+358 
-373 QVHIRDNRPFDIF
+373 RDNEKSTGMGLYLV
-386 HDPGDRNARRIA
+386 HK
-398 DTDALPD
+398 LC
-405 RVLFAEQLAR
+405 E
-415 VCLRNNGVIDTVQKP
+415 K
-430 LAVAVQHLEGKD
+430 LE
-442 IEESGI
+442 I
-448 DIPSRRY
+448 DI
-455 ISSHHKKSGVPYS
+455 KA
-468 GRSPSGRLFR
+468 
-478 SLDSVLPA
+478 DSVYG
-486 NRPRERPSPG
+486 EF
-496 NARNREQRS
+496 
-505 GRNSPAACRCS
+505 
-516 VPVPR
+516 
-521 TPQSESRT
+521 T
-529 STRRTARRR
+529 
-538 LSSYIPCSG
+538 
-547 SEISRKILYLT
+547 EISF
-558 DYSLCLQF
+558 SLKNVC

>member
-211 AIDLDCDEALY
+211 ARDLDCDEALY

-271 KDQNQDANRHQDQR
+271 KGIKK
-285 EGTVAAVQARIL
+285 EELPRI
-297 PFAEIHLRDG
+297 FDKG
-307 HNLHLLRKAFLV
+307 F
-319 KPEALLEKRQDII
+319 
-332 RTRFQIGS
+332 TGS
-340 GLQQHE
+340 NG
-346 CYAGAGIPSTRL
+346 
-358 RQRTVELSHPLDTQQ
+358 
-373 QVHIRDNRPFDIF
+373 RDNEKSTGMGLYLV
-386 HDPGDRNARRIA
+386 HK
-398 DTDALPD
+398 LC
-405 RVLFAEQLAR
+405 E
-415 VCLRNNGVIDTVQKP
+415 K
-430 LAVAVQHLEGKD
+430 LE
-442 IEESGI
+442 I
-448 DIPSRRY
+448 DI
-455 ISSHHKKSGVPYS
+455 KA
-468 GRSPSGRLFR
+468 
-478 SLDSVLPA
+478 DSVYG
-486 NRPRERPSPG
+486 EF
-496 NARNREQRS
+496 
-505 GRNSPAACRCS
+505 
-516 VPVPR
+516 
-521 TPQSESRT
+521 T
-529 STRRTARRR
+529 
-538 LSSYIPCSG
+538 
-547 SEISRKILYLT
+547 EISF
-558 DYSLCLQF
+558 SLKNVC

>member
-1 MKFKD
+1 MMKFKD

-15 LGTFFVLFLMLEFL
+15 LGTYFVLFLMLEFL

-41 IGVVIAI
+41 IGMVIAV

-185 IQKLNFRKVLLKV
+185 IQKLNVRKVLLKV

-271 KDQNQDANRHQDQR
+271 KGIKK
-285 EGTVAAVQARIL
+285 EELPRI
-297 PFAEIHLRDG
+297 FDKG
-307 HNLHLLRKAFLV
+307 F
-319 KPEALLEKRQDII
+319 
-332 RTRFQIGS
+332 TGS
-340 GLQQHE
+340 NG
-346 CYAGAGIPSTRL
+346 
-358 RQRTVELSHPLDTQQ
+358 
-373 QVHIRDNRPFDIF
+373 RDNEKSTGMGLYLV
-386 HDPGDRNARRIA
+386 HK
-398 DTDALPD
+398 LC
-405 RVLFAEQLAR
+405 E
-415 VCLRNNGVIDTVQKP
+415 K
-430 LAVAVQHLEGKD
+430 LE
-442 IEESGI
+442 I
-448 DIPSRRY
+448 DI
-455 ISSHHKKSGVPYS
+455 KA
-468 GRSPSGRLFR
+468 
-478 SLDSVLPA
+478 DSVYG
-486 NRPRERPSPG
+486 EF
-496 NARNREQRS
+496 
-505 GRNSPAACRCS
+505 
-516 VPVPR
+516 
-521 TPQSESRT
+521 T
-529 STRRTARRR
+529 
-538 LSSYIPCSG
+538 
-547 SEISRKILYLT
+547 EISF
-558 DYSLCLQF
+558 SLKNVC

>member
-15 LGTFFVLFLMLEFL
+15 LGIYFVLFLMLEFL

-41 IGVVIAI
+41 IGMVIAI

-152 LKRDL
+152 LKKDL

-185 IQKLNFRKVLLKV
+185 IQKLNVRKVLLKV

-261 RIVLNIIDNG
+261 KIVLNIIDNG
-271 KDQNQDANRHQDQR
+271 KGIKK
-285 EGTVAAVQARIL
+285 EELPRI
-297 PFAEIHLRDG
+297 FDKG
-307 HNLHLLRKAFLV
+307 F
-319 KPEALLEKRQDII
+319 
-332 RTRFQIGS
+332 TGS
-340 GLQQHE
+340 NG
-346 CYAGAGIPSTRL
+346 
-358 RQRTVELSHPLDTQQ
+358 
-373 QVHIRDNRPFDIF
+373 RDNEKSTGMGLYLV
-386 HDPGDRNARRIA
+386 HK
-398 DTDALPD
+398 LC
-405 RVLFAEQLAR
+405 E
-415 VCLRNNGVIDTVQKP
+415 K
-430 LAVAVQHLEGKD
+430 LEID
-442 IEESGI
+442 IEA
-448 DIPSRRY
+448 
-455 ISSHHKKSGVPYS
+455 
-468 GRSPSGRLFR
+468 
-478 SLDSVLPA
+478 DSVYG
-486 NRPRERPSPG
+486 EF
-496 NARNREQRS
+496 
-505 GRNSPAACRCS
+505 
-516 VPVPR
+516 
-521 TPQSESRT
+521 T
-529 STRRTARRR
+529 
-538 LSSYIPCSG
+538 
-547 SEISRKILYLT
+547 EISF
-558 DYSLCLQF
+558 SLKNVC

>member
-1 MKFKD
+1 MMKFKD

-41 IGVVIAI
+41 IGMVIAV

-185 IQKLNFRKVLLKV
+185 IQKLNVRKVLLKV

-271 KDQNQDANRHQDQR
+271 KGIKK
-285 EGTVAAVQARIL
+285 EELPRI
-297 PFAEIHLRDG
+297 FDKG
-307 HNLHLLRKAFLV
+307 F
-319 KPEALLEKRQDII
+319 
-332 RTRFQIGS
+332 TGS
-340 GLQQHE
+340 NG
-346 CYAGAGIPSTRL
+346 
-358 RQRTVELSHPLDTQQ
+358 
-373 QVHIRDNRPFDIF
+373 RDNEKSTGMGLYLV
-386 HDPGDRNARRIA
+386 HK
-398 DTDALPD
+398 LC
-405 RVLFAEQLAR
+405 E
-415 VCLRNNGVIDTVQKP
+415 K
-430 LAVAVQHLEGKD
+430 LE
-442 IEESGI
+442 I
-448 DIPSRRY
+448 DI
-455 ISSHHKKSGVPYS
+455 KA
-468 GRSPSGRLFR
+468 
-478 SLDSVLPA
+478 DSVYG
-486 NRPRERPSPG
+486 EF
-496 NARNREQRS
+496 
-505 GRNSPAACRCS
+505 
-516 VPVPR
+516 
-521 TPQSESRT
+521 T
-529 STRRTARRR
+529 
-538 LSSYIPCSG
+538 
-547 SEISRKILYLT
+547 EISF
-558 DYSLCLQF
+558 SLKNVC

>member
-1 MKFKD
+1 MVRMMKFKD

-41 IGVVIAI
+41 IGMVIAI

-185 IQKLNFRKVLLKV
+185 IQKLNVRKVLLKV

-271 KDQNQDANRHQDQR
+271 KGIKK
-285 EGTVAAVQARIL
+285 EELPRI
-297 PFAEIHLRDG
+297 FDKG
-307 HNLHLLRKAFLV
+307 F
-319 KPEALLEKRQDII
+319 
-332 RTRFQIGS
+332 TGS
-340 GLQQHE
+340 NG
-346 CYAGAGIPSTRL
+346 
-358 RQRTVELSHPLDTQQ
+358 
-373 QVHIRDNRPFDIF
+373 RDNEKSTGMGLYLV
-386 HDPGDRNARRIA
+386 HK
-398 DTDALPD
+398 LC
-405 RVLFAEQLAR
+405 E
-415 VCLRNNGVIDTVQKP
+415 K
-430 LAVAVQHLEGKD
+430 LEID
-442 IEESGI
+442 IEA
-448 DIPSRRY
+448 
-455 ISSHHKKSGVPYS
+455 
-468 GRSPSGRLFR
+468 
-478 SLDSVLPA
+478 DSVYG
-486 NRPRERPSPG
+486 EF
-496 NARNREQRS
+496 
-505 GRNSPAACRCS
+505 
-516 VPVPR
+516 
-521 TPQSESRT
+521 T
-529 STRRTARRR
+529 
-538 LSSYIPCSG
+538 
-547 SEISRKILYLT
+547 EISF
-558 DYSLCLQF
+558 SLKNVC

>member
-1 MKFKD
+1 MVRMMKFKD

-15 LGTFFVLFLMLEFL
+15 LGTYFVLFLMLEFL

-41 IGVVIAI
+41 IGMVIAV

-185 IQKLNFRKVLLKV
+185 IQKLNVRKVLLKV

-261 RIVLNIIDNG
+261 KIVLNIIDNG
-271 KDQNQDANRHQDQR
+271 KGIKK
-285 EGTVAAVQARIL
+285 EELPRI
-297 PFAEIHLRDG
+297 FDKG
-307 HNLHLLRKAFLV
+307 F
-319 KPEALLEKRQDII
+319 
-332 RTRFQIGS
+332 TGS
-340 GLQQHE
+340 NG
-346 CYAGAGIPSTRL
+346 
-358 RQRTVELSHPLDTQQ
+358 
-373 QVHIRDNRPFDIF
+373 RDNEKSTGMGLYLV
-386 HDPGDRNARRIA
+386 HK
-398 DTDALPD
+398 LC
-405 RVLFAEQLAR
+405 E
-415 VCLRNNGVIDTVQKP
+415 K
-430 LAVAVQHLEGKD
+430 LEID
-442 IEESGI
+442 IEA
-448 DIPSRRY
+448 
-455 ISSHHKKSGVPYS
+455 
-468 GRSPSGRLFR
+468 
-478 SLDSVLPA
+478 DSVYG
-486 NRPRERPSPG
+486 EF
-496 NARNREQRS
+496 
-505 GRNSPAACRCS
+505 
-516 VPVPR
+516 
-521 TPQSESRT
+521 T
-529 STRRTARRR
+529 
-538 LSSYIPCSG
+538 
-547 SEISRKILYLT
+547 EISF
-558 DYSLCLQF
+558 SLKNVC

>member
-15 LGTFFVLFLMLEFL
+15 LGTYFVLFLMLEFL

-41 IGVVIAI
+41 IGMVIAI

-185 IQKLNFRKVLLKV
+185 IQKLNVRKVLLKV

-271 KDQNQDANRHQDQR
+271 KGIKK
-285 EGTVAAVQARIL
+285 EELPRI
-297 PFAEIHLRDG
+297 FDKG
-307 HNLHLLRKAFLV
+307 F
-319 KPEALLEKRQDII
+319 
-332 RTRFQIGS
+332 TGS
-340 GLQQHE
+340 NG
-346 CYAGAGIPSTRL
+346 
-358 RQRTVELSHPLDTQQ
+358 
-373 QVHIRDNRPFDIF
+373 RDNEKSTGMGLYLV
-386 HDPGDRNARRIA
+386 HK
-398 DTDALPD
+398 LC
-405 RVLFAEQLAR
+405 E
-415 VCLRNNGVIDTVQKP
+415 K
-430 LAVAVQHLEGKD
+430 LEID
-442 IEESGI
+442 IEA
-448 DIPSRRY
+448 
-455 ISSHHKKSGVPYS
+455 
-468 GRSPSGRLFR
+468 
-478 SLDSVLPA
+478 DSVYG
-486 NRPRERPSPG
+486 EF
-496 NARNREQRS
+496 
-505 GRNSPAACRCS
+505 
-516 VPVPR
+516 
-521 TPQSESRT
+521 T
-529 STRRTARRR
+529 
-538 LSSYIPCSG
+538 
-547 SEISRKILYLT
+547 EISF
-558 DYSLCLQF
+558 SLKNVC

>member
-48 LIMTKYLMDWYR
+48 LIITKYLMDWYR
-60 KKKYFEIITER
+60 KKKYFKIITER

-152 LKRDL
+152 LKKDL

-185 IQKLNFRKVLLKV
+185 IQKLNVRKVLLKV

-261 RIVLNIIDNG
+261 KIVLNIIDNG
-271 KDQNQDANRHQDQR
+271 KGIKK
-285 EGTVAAVQARIL
+285 EELPRI
-297 PFAEIHLRDG
+297 FDKG
-307 HNLHLLRKAFLV
+307 F
-319 KPEALLEKRQDII
+319 
-332 RTRFQIGS
+332 TGS
-340 GLQQHE
+340 NG
-346 CYAGAGIPSTRL
+346 
-358 RQRTVELSHPLDTQQ
+358 
-373 QVHIRDNRPFDIF
+373 RDNEKSTGMGLYLV
-386 HDPGDRNARRIA
+386 HK
-398 DTDALPD
+398 LC
-405 RVLFAEQLAR
+405 E
-415 VCLRNNGVIDTVQKP
+415 K
-430 LAVAVQHLEGKD
+430 LEID
-442 IEESGI
+442 IEA
-448 DIPSRRY
+448 
-455 ISSHHKKSGVPYS
+455 
-468 GRSPSGRLFR
+468 
-478 SLDSVLPA
+478 DSVYG
-486 NRPRERPSPG
+486 EF
-496 NARNREQRS
+496 
-505 GRNSPAACRCS
+505 
-516 VPVPR
+516 
-521 TPQSESRT
+521 T
-529 STRRTARRR
+529 
-538 LSSYIPCSG
+538 
-547 SEISRKILYLT
+547 EISF
-558 DYSLCLQF
+558 SLKNVC

>member
-41 IGVVIAI
+41 IGMVIAV

-152 LKRDL
+152 LKKDL

-185 IQKLNFRKVLLKV
+185 IQKLNVRKVLLKV

-271 KDQNQDANRHQDQR
+271 KGIKK
-285 EGTVAAVQARIL
+285 EELPRI
-297 PFAEIHLRDG
+297 FDKG
-307 HNLHLLRKAFLV
+307 F
-319 KPEALLEKRQDII
+319 
-332 RTRFQIGS
+332 TGS
-340 GLQQHE
+340 NG
-346 CYAGAGIPSTRL
+346 
-358 RQRTVELSHPLDTQQ
+358 
-373 QVHIRDNRPFDIF
+373 RDNEKSTGMGLYLV
-386 HDPGDRNARRIA
+386 HK
-398 DTDALPD
+398 LC
-405 RVLFAEQLAR
+405 E
-415 VCLRNNGVIDTVQKP
+415 K
-430 LAVAVQHLEGKD
+430 LE
-442 IEESGI
+442 I
-448 DIPSRRY
+448 DI
-455 ISSHHKKSGVPYS
+455 KA
-468 GRSPSGRLFR
+468 
-478 SLDSVLPA
+478 DSVYG
-486 NRPRERPSPG
+486 EF
-496 NARNREQRS
+496 
-505 GRNSPAACRCS
+505 
-516 VPVPR
+516 
-521 TPQSESRT
+521 T
-529 STRRTARRR
+529 
-538 LSSYIPCSG
+538 
-547 SEISRKILYLT
+547 EISF
-558 DYSLCLQF
+558 SLKNVC

>member
-1 MKFKD
+1 MMKFKD

-139 HLMLENRISENPG
+139 HLMLENRISENTW

-271 KDQNQDANRHQDQR
+271 KGIKK
-285 EGTVAAVQARIL
+285 EELPRI
-297 PFAEIHLRDG
+297 FDKG
-307 HNLHLLRKAFLV
+307 F
-319 KPEALLEKRQDII
+319 
-332 RTRFQIGS
+332 TGS
-340 GLQQHE
+340 NG
-346 CYAGAGIPSTRL
+346 
-358 RQRTVELSHPLDTQQ
+358 
-373 QVHIRDNRPFDIF
+373 RDNEKSTGMGLYLV
-386 HDPGDRNARRIA
+386 HK
-398 DTDALPD
+398 LC
-405 RVLFAEQLAR
+405 E
-415 VCLRNNGVIDTVQKP
+415 K
-430 LAVAVQHLEGKD
+430 LE
-442 IEESGI
+442 I
-448 DIPSRRY
+448 DI
-455 ISSHHKKSGVPYS
+455 KA
-468 GRSPSGRLFR
+468 
-478 SLDSVLPA
+478 DSVYG
-486 NRPRERPSPG
+486 EF
-496 NARNREQRS
+496 
-505 GRNSPAACRCS
+505 
-516 VPVPR
+516 
-521 TPQSESRT
+521 T
-529 STRRTARRR
+529 
-538 LSSYIPCSG
+538 
-547 SEISRKILYLT
+547 EISF
-558 DYSLCLQF
+558 SLKNV

>member
-1 MKFKD
+1 MMKFKD

-48 LIMTKYLMDWYR
+48 LIITKYLMDWYR
-60 KKKYFEIITER
+60 KKKYFKIITER

-185 IQKLNFRKVLLKV
+185 IQKLNVRKVLLKV

-271 KDQNQDANRHQDQR
+271 KGIKK
-285 EGTVAAVQARIL
+285 EELPRI
-297 PFAEIHLRDG
+297 FDKG
-307 HNLHLLRKAFLV
+307 F
-319 KPEALLEKRQDII
+319 
-332 RTRFQIGS
+332 TGS
-340 GLQQHE
+340 NG
-346 CYAGAGIPSTRL
+346 
-358 RQRTVELSHPLDTQQ
+358 
-373 QVHIRDNRPFDIF
+373 RDNEKSTGMGLYLV
-386 HDPGDRNARRIA
+386 HK
-398 DTDALPD
+398 LC
-405 RVLFAEQLAR
+405 E
-415 VCLRNNGVIDTVQKP
+415 K
-430 LAVAVQHLEGKD
+430 LE
-442 IEESGI
+442 I
-448 DIPSRRY
+448 DI
-455 ISSHHKKSGVPYS
+455 KA
-468 GRSPSGRLFR
+468 
-478 SLDSVLPA
+478 DSVYG
-486 NRPRERPSPG
+486 EF
-496 NARNREQRS
+496 
-505 GRNSPAACRCS
+505 
-516 VPVPR
+516 
-521 TPQSESRT
+521 T
-529 STRRTARRR
+529 
-538 LSSYIPCSG
+538 
-547 SEISRKILYLT
+547 EISF
-558 DYSLCLQF
+558 SLKNVC

>member
-1 MKFKD
+1 MMKFKD

-41 IGVVIAI
+41 IGVVIAL

-60 KKKYFEIITER
+60 KKKYFKIITER

-271 KDQNQDANRHQDQR
+271 KGIKK
-285 EGTVAAVQARIL
+285 EELPRI
-297 PFAEIHLRDG
+297 FDKG
-307 HNLHLLRKAFLV
+307 F
-319 KPEALLEKRQDII
+319 
-332 RTRFQIGS
+332 TGS
-340 GLQQHE
+340 NG
-346 CYAGAGIPSTRL
+346 
-358 RQRTVELSHPLDTQQ
+358 
-373 QVHIRDNRPFDIF
+373 RDNEKSTGMGLYLV
-386 HDPGDRNARRIA
+386 HK
-398 DTDALPD
+398 LC
-405 RVLFAEQLAR
+405 E
-415 VCLRNNGVIDTVQKP
+415 K
-430 LAVAVQHLEGKD
+430 LE
-442 IEESGI
+442 I
-448 DIPSRRY
+448 DI
-455 ISSHHKKSGVPYS
+455 KA
-468 GRSPSGRLFR
+468 
-478 SLDSVLPA
+478 DSVYG
-486 NRPRERPSPG
+486 EF
-496 NARNREQRS
+496 
-505 GRNSPAACRCS
+505 
-516 VPVPR
+516 
-521 TPQSESRT
+521 T
-529 STRRTARRR
+529 
-538 LSSYIPCSG
+538 
-547 SEISRKILYLT
+547 EISF
-558 DYSLCLQF
+558 SLKNVC

>member
-1 MKFKD
+1 MMKFKD

-15 LGTFFVLFLMLEFL
+15 LGTYFVLFLMLEFL

-41 IGVVIAI
+41 IGMVIAV

-152 LKRDL
+152 LKKDL
-157 NVELSRL
+157 DVELSRL

-185 IQKLNFRKVLLKV
+185 IQKLNVRKVLLKV

-271 KDQNQDANRHQDQR
+271 KGIKK
-285 EGTVAAVQARIL
+285 EELPRI
-297 PFAEIHLRDG
+297 FDKG
-307 HNLHLLRKAFLV
+307 F
-319 KPEALLEKRQDII
+319 
-332 RTRFQIGS
+332 TGS
-340 GLQQHE
+340 NG
-346 CYAGAGIPSTRL
+346 
-358 RQRTVELSHPLDTQQ
+358 
-373 QVHIRDNRPFDIF
+373 RDNEKSTGMGLYLV
-386 HDPGDRNARRIA
+386 HK
-398 DTDALPD
+398 LC
-405 RVLFAEQLAR
+405 E
-415 VCLRNNGVIDTVQKP
+415 K
-430 LAVAVQHLEGKD
+430 LEID
-442 IEESGI
+442 IEA
-448 DIPSRRY
+448 
-455 ISSHHKKSGVPYS
+455 
-468 GRSPSGRLFR
+468 
-478 SLDSVLPA
+478 DSVYG
-486 NRPRERPSPG
+486 EF
-496 NARNREQRS
+496 
-505 GRNSPAACRCS
+505 
-516 VPVPR
+516 
-521 TPQSESRT
+521 T
-529 STRRTARRR
+529 
-538 LSSYIPCSG
+538 
-547 SEISRKILYLT
+547 EISF
-558 DYSLCLQF
+558 SLKNVG